1 MDEDISTGPS
11 GGEQSGK
18 TKMASFSTHK
28 ALRTVLL
35 AVLFHMHWPKRLLRE
50 ELAARLSPLYGENP
64 FPALYRDLL
73 TLTGVPVEE
82 LPRPDEPWLADWCLE
97 QQRRRL
103 LALTYDRRDRT
114 FGLEQSLFSLTITEA
129 QAQAFVA
136 LQEGFSPGV
145 PFASAVQ
152 ALLERWSWLFS
163 ADSHALVAQKRKRR
177 ARPLLLP
184 LSPVEDYSQHGN
196 TILSLDQALEQ
207 GSYLS
212 FAYVPLSQEWNAP
225 PQQQERVEPYELEYR
240 DGHWY
245 FTGYLLDAG
254 YFVDYRVDRIV
265 PGSVDASR
273 ERFLPGNRRRRG
285 VKIRYWVS
293 PMLARHRS
301 LSSRL
306 QEQQV
311 TVLAQDQGAIVE
323 GYARSLW
330 WARRLLLGYGEQV
343 RALDPPELVQM
354 MHETTKAMYGLYE
367 EGM

>member
-1 MDEDISTGPS
+1 MDEDIPTEPSRSKQGSQTKIASSSTR
-11 GGEQSGK
+11 
-18 TKMASFSTHK
+18 K

-35 AVLFHMHWPKRLLRE
+35 AVLFHMHWPNRLSRE
-50 ELAARLSPLYGENP
+50 ELVAHLSPLYGENP

-73 TLTGVPVEE
+73 TLTGTLVED
-82 LPRPDEPWLADWCLE
+82 LPRPDESWLTDWCLE

-103 LALTYDRRDRT
+103 LALTYDRRTKT
-114 FGLEQSLFSLTITEA
+114 FGLEQSLFSLNITED

-145 PFASAVQ
+145 PFATAVQ
-152 ALLERWSWLFS
+152 ALLERWAWLFS
-163 ADSHALVAQKRKRR
+163 AHSHALVAQKRKRR

-184 LSPVEDYSQHGN
+184 LSPVEDYSQHRD
-196 TILSLDQALEQ
+196 TILRLDQALEQ

-212 FAYVPLSQEWNAP
+212 FAYASLSQDWNAP
-225 PQQQERVEPYELEYR
+225 PLQWERVEPYELEYR

-245 FTGYLLDAG
+245 LTGYLLDAG

-273 ERFLPGNRRRRG
+273 ERFLPGNRRRG
-285 VKIRYWVS
+285 VRIRYWIS

-306 QEQQV
+306 QDQQV
-311 TVLAQDQGAIVE
+311 TVLDQDQGAIVE

-343 RALDPPELVQM
+343 RALEPPELVQM

-367 EGM
+367 DGM